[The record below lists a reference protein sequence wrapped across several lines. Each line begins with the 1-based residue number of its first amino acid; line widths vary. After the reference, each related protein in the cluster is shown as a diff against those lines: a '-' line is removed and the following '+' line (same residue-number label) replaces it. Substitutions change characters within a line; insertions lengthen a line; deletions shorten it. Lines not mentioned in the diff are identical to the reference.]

1 MYKFRVT
8 TLFLNKQLPISL
20 KYIYGASWCKI
31 FNLLAAL
38 GISLNFSINSL
49 NFYYRDLVIFYLS
62 KLVLSKARIERGINL
77 NIAKLKEAKTYRGFR
92 HKFSLPVRGQRSR
105 SNANTQRSK
114 RKGFQKKNVRNGI

>member
-20 KYIYGASWCKI
+20 KHIYGVSWCKA
-31 FNLLAAL
+31 FNVLSTL

-62 KLVLSKARIERGINL
+62 KLVLSQARIERNINL
-77 NIAKLKEAKTYRGFR
+77 NIARFKEAKIYRGYR
-92 HKFSLPVRGQRSR
+92 HRYSLPVRGQRSR

-114 RKGFQKKNVRNGI
+114 RKNYYKKI